1 MSIGRSPRTGKG
13 RQSVAVAAHRFARRA
28 LCAATAASLILF
40 AFNSLTR
47 WRNFSPDGMNYVD
60 VANHIAAGQGIAQ
73 ATLGFN
79 QPRLDIAATIP
90 EPMTTQAPLYPVLIA
105 ALVRLGVPAADAA
118 LWIAAVAHALVVAA
132 AYALGRRLYGETVAL
147 VAAVGLLFY
156 APLREVGAQAWSETT
171 AIVLVLASLWL
182 VAAPRGASMATAALA
197 GLAGGL
203 AFACRYAV
211 WPAAVIAA
219 IPLVARA
226 VADVRGRRHDA
237 RRSLWALLLYALG
250 VALPVGLVVWRNVLL
265 VGRAGGPAPNPAAL
279 APFSHI
285 RGTVGAVC
293 GRYLG
298 VFEPV
303 VELGLVLVFVAVC
316 VIVLA
321 ARHRLRAALWATL
334 VADRRYLLWGWA
346 FGYLLVLILYASR
359 FHIDPIGPRLV
370 APAGVALVVGAAALV
385 AQAVPLASEPRRRLV
400 SLLLVGALV
409 AAGRE
414 AWLLV
419 RTPPHDL
426 QDEIARSGRLRW
438 IAQATTDA
446 DLVIGEKTMDV
457 PFYFGGRAA
466 VSFSPYPFNDR
477 PDYAQIRAYAD
488 RHCGEYRHVYL
499 VLRRSY
505 ADDADWR
512 HFLGPF
518 VADLVAGRLE
528 RYPDVVPVQTF
539 DDGYAFE
546 IHCRT
551 MERGPGRRQE
561 GT

>member
-1 MSIGRSPRTGKG
+1 MGE
-13 RQSVAVAAHRFARRA
+13 SVAVAAHPFARRA
-28 LCAATAASLILF
+28 LFVATAAYLTLF
-40 AFNSLTR
+40 AYNSLTR

-60 VANHIAAGQGIAQ
+60 VANQVAAGRGIAQ

-79 QPRLDIAATIP
+79 QPRLDVAATIP
-90 EPMTTQAPLYPVLIA
+90 EPMIAQAPLYPVLIA
-105 ALVRLGVPAADAA
+105 ALVRLGVPAADGA
-118 LWIAAVAHALVVAA
+118 LWIAAVAHALVVVA
-132 AYALGRRLYGETVAL
+132 AYGLGRRLYGESVAL
-147 VAAVGLLFY
+147 VAGVGLLFY

-171 AIVLVLASLWL
+171 AIVFVLASLWL
-182 VAAPRGASMATAALA
+182 VAAPRGASIATAALA
-197 GLAGGL
+197 GLASGL
-203 AFACRYAV
+203 GFACRYAV
-211 WPAAVIAA
+211 WPAALIAA

-226 VADVRGRRHDA
+226 VADVRAGRHGA
-237 RRSLWALLLYALG
+237 RRRLWALVLYAFG
-250 VALPVGLVVWRNVLL
+250 VALPVGLVVWRNLRV
-265 VGRAGGPAPNPAAL
+265 VGRAGGPESNPAAL
-279 APFSHI
+279 APFAHI

-293 GRYLG
+293 GRFLG
-298 VFEPV
+298 VFDPV
-303 VELGLVLVFVAVC
+303 VELGLALVFVAAC
-316 VIVLA
+316 GIALG

-334 VADRRYLLWGWA
+334 VADRRYLLWSWA
-346 FGYLLVLILYASR
+346 FGYLFVLILYAAR

-370 APAGVALVVGAAALV
+370 APAGVALVVAAAALV
-385 AQAVPLASEPRRRLV
+385 AQAVPLAPEPRRRLLA
-400 SLLLVGALV
+400 LLLAGAVV

-414 AWLLV
+414 AWLLA

-426 QDEIARSGRLRW
+426 QSEIAQSGRLRW
-438 IAQATTDA
+438 IAQATTAA
-446 DLVIGEKTMDV
+446 DLIIGEKTMDV
-457 PFYFGGRAA
+457 PFYFGGRSA

-477 PDYAQIRAYAD
+477 PDYARIRAVAD

-505 ADDADWR
+505 ADDEDWR

-551 MERGPGRRQE
+551 MEPGPGRRQE